1 VTTPEGRPKRLNPS
15 TVQTILTWEGSMSS
29 STAARATGR
38 GGHYAER
45 EGYGLIIFAFVLLL
59 VLSFFNLIDG
69 IAAVA
74 NSHVFIANAHYVFGN
89 LRTWGWITLI
99 IGVLQLL
106 AAGGILTGN
115 QLARWFAVALVGLNA
130 IGQMFFI
137 PAYPFWSLMIIA
149 VDVVALWGLCLY
161 GSRQNLAS

>member
-1 VTTPEGRPKRLNPS
+1 VTTPERRPKTLKPS

-45 EGYGLIIFAFVLLL
+45 EGYGLIIFAFVLPL
-59 VLSFFNLIDG
+59 VLSFFSLIDG
-69 IAAVA
+69 
-74 NSHVFIANAHYVFGN
+74 
-89 LRTWGWITLI
+89 
-99 IGVLQLL
+99 L
-106 AAGGILTGN
+106 A
-115 QLARWFAVALVGLNA
+115 
-130 IGQMFFI
+130 
-137 PAYPFWSLMIIA
+137 PFWSLMIIA